1 MIMFYTIAS
10 TSYKVVTIIDTAY
23 SILVCLLIL
32 MIFLLVCL
40 LILMIF
46 LRGVFIIQSLKFGTT
61 ATTAVIL
68 LLLFQID

>member
-32 MIFLLVCL
+32 MIFL
-40 LILMIF
+40 
-46 LRGVFIIQSLKFGTT
+46 RGVFIIQSLKFGTT
-61 ATTAVIL
+61 ATTALIL